1 MYNLRT
7 LDNGI
12 RLLTTFVPHAM
23 SVSTCIYVES
33 GSRHEEDEKA
43 GLSHFLEHMVFK
55 GTPSRPS
62 PLEITGAI
70 EGVGGLMNA
79 STDRELTNYW
89 CKVALPHFAA
99 TVD

>member
-33 GSRHEEDEKA
+33 GSRHEED
-43 GLSHFLEHMVFK
+43 V
-55 GTPSRPS
+55 
-62 PLEITGAI
+62 GA
-70 EGVGGLMNA
+70 VGNA
-79 STDRELTNYW
+79 SDGPRLDGRW
-89 CKVALPHFAA
+89 ADFLV
-99 TVD
+99 